1 MVGGLV
7 LKPKTT
13 NEGKTTMTRPKLKDD
28 TVTLSKQELM
38 KLLTEEGALKGALQ
52 VILQEVLECEM
63 EQSLQAAK
71 GGAHR
76 RATGLPQRLL
86 RAQPDH
92 TGGQAGAA
100 GAAGPAGPVLD
111 RAVCPLPT
119 Q

>member
-71 GGAHR
+71 GER
-76 RATGLPQRLL
+76 
-86 RAQPDH
+86 
-92 TGGQAGAA
+92 TGGRQGYRSGYYGRSLITRVGWASLEKTDTNLGGCAD
-100 GAAGPAGPVLD
+100 V
-111 RAVCPLPT
+111 
-119 Q
+119 